1 MLFCDLFFS
10 QKFRLILTMWRKT
23 QKENII
29 NWESK
34 QKEAHPMETK
44 LYHDVSHHKILKRE
58 ANKNGGEP
66 WQEGEDFA
74 PESTPEI

>member
-1 MLFCDLFFS
+1 
-10 QKFRLILTMWRKT
+10 
-23 QKENII
+23 
-29 NWESK
+29 
-34 QKEAHPMETK
+34 METK